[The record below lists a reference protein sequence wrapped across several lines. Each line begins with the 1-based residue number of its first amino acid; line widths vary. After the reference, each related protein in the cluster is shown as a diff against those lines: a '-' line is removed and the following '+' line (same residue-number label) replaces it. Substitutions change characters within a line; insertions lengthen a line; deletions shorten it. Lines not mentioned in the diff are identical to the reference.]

1 MNSGRNLQWKLENH
15 SMEIKFNKNLFYR
28 LRFNGSVEEGA
39 DEVERGIELC
49 TAPFKGYHK
58 DDKIKHSFEGM

>member
-1 MNSGRNLQWKLENH
+1 
-15 SMEIKFNKNLFYR
+15 MEIKFNKNLFYR